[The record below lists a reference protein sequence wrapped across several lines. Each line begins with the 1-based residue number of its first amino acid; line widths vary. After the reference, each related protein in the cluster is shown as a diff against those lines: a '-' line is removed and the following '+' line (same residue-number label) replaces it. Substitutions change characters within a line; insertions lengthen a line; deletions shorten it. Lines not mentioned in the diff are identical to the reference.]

1 METAKIERINELYR
15 KSKAEGLTEE
25 EKKEQQILRR
35 EYVDAFKRNLRGQ
48 LNNISI
54 KEKDGSI
61 TNLGGNMDRKKE
73 IRAKILKMRQALPK
87 EEVREKSL
95 RIMRRIEETETF
107 KNADNL
113 LAYIDFRGEVATGTL
128 IEKAWELGKKVYVP
142 RVAGKEMEF
151 YQIHSFEDLE
161 KGAYGILEPKKECP
175 VYEAGEGQTTLAIL
189 PGSVFDEKKNR
200 VGYGG
205 GFYDRYF
212 EKRKDI
218 CRIAAAYEM
227 QIVEEIE
234 TEEFDLPTDYV
245 TTEERFW

>member
-35 EYVDAFKRNLRGQ
+35 EYVDAFKEIFVDSL
-48 LNNISI
+48 
-54 KEKDGSI
+54 I
-61 TNLGGNMDRKKE
+61 TFQSRRRMDPLQIWVRNMDRKKE

-151 YQIHSFEDLE
+151 YRIHSFEDLE

-234 TEEFDLPTDYV
+234 TEEFDLPADYV

>member
-1 METAKIERINELYR
+1 MDPL
-15 KSKAEGLTEE
+15 
-25 EKKEQQILRR
+25 QIWVR
-35 EYVDAFKRNLRGQ
+35 
-48 LNNISI
+48 
-54 KEKDGSI
+54 
-61 TNLGGNMDRKKE
+61 NMDRKKE

-151 YQIHSFEDLE
+151 YRIYSFEDLE

-189 PGSVFDEKKNR
+189 PGSVFDEKR
-200 VGYGG
+200 HIY
-205 GFYDRYF
+205 
-212 EKRKDI
+212 
-218 CRIAAAYEM
+218 
-227 QIVEEIE
+227 
-234 TEEFDLPTDYV
+234 T
-245 TTEERFW
+245 

>member
-1 METAKIERINELYR
+1 MDPL
-15 KSKAEGLTEE
+15 
-25 EKKEQQILRR
+25 QIWVR
-35 EYVDAFKRNLRGQ
+35 
-48 LNNISI
+48 
-54 KEKDGSI
+54 
-61 TNLGGNMDRKKE
+61 NMDRKKE

-151 YQIHSFEDLE
+151 YRIYSFEDLE

-189 PGSVFDEKKNR
+189 PGSVVDEKKNR
-200 VGYGG
+200 VGYG
-205 GFYDRYF
+205 
-212 EKRKDI
+212 
-218 CRIAAAYEM
+218 
-227 QIVEEIE
+227 
-234 TEEFDLPTDYV
+234 
-245 TTEERFW
+245 

>member
-1 METAKIERINELYR
+1 MDPL
-15 KSKAEGLTEE
+15 
-25 EKKEQQILRR
+25 QIWAR
-35 EYVDAFKRNLRGQ
+35 
-48 LNNISI
+48 
-54 KEKDGSI
+54 
-61 TNLGGNMDRKKE
+61 NMDRKKE

-161 KGAYGILEPKKECP
+161 KGAM
-175 VYEAGEGQTTLAIL
+175 A
-189 PGSVFDEKKNR
+189 SWSRKKNAL
-200 VGYGG
+200 
-205 GFYDRYF
+205 FMKP
-212 EKRKDI
+212 EKGRLHWQS
-218 CRIAAAYEM
+218 CREVFLMKKRTVSVMAVDFM
-227 QIVEEIE
+227 IVI
-234 TEEFDLPTDYV
+234 LKNGKISAGSQLLMKC
-245 TTEERFW
+245 RL

>member
-1 METAKIERINELYR
+1 M
-15 KSKAEGLTEE
+15 
-25 EKKEQQILRR
+25 
-35 EYVDAFKRNLRGQ
+35 
-48 LNNISI
+48 
-54 KEKDGSI
+54 
-61 TNLGGNMDRKKE
+61 
-73 IRAKILKMRQALPK
+73 
-87 EEVREKSL
+87 
-95 RIMRRIEETETF
+95 
-107 KNADNL
+107 
-113 LAYIDFRGEVATGTL
+113 ATGTL

-205 GFYDRYF
+205 GFYDCYF

-234 TEEFDLPTDYV
+234 TEEFDLPADYV

>member
-1 METAKIERINELYR
+1 MDPL
-15 KSKAEGLTEE
+15 
-25 EKKEQQILRR
+25 QIWVR
-35 EYVDAFKRNLRGQ
+35 
-48 LNNISI
+48 
-54 KEKDGSI
+54 
-61 TNLGGNMDRKKE
+61 NMDRKKE

-151 YQIHSFEDLE
+151 YRIHSFEDLE

-189 PGSVFDEKKNR
+189 PGSVFDKKRTVSVMAVDFMIVILKN
-200 VGYGG
+200 GKISAGSQLLM
-205 GFYDRYF
+205 
-212 EKRKDI
+212 K
-218 CRIAAAYEM
+218 CRS
-227 QIVEEIE
+227 
-234 TEEFDLPTDYV
+234 
-245 TTEERFW
+245 

>member
-1 METAKIERINELYR
+1 MDPL
-15 KSKAEGLTEE
+15 
-25 EKKEQQILRR
+25 QIWVR
-35 EYVDAFKRNLRGQ
+35 
-48 LNNISI
+48 
-54 KEKDGSI
+54 
-61 TNLGGNMDRKKE
+61 NMDRKKE

-113 LAYIDFRGEVATGTL
+113 LAYSDFRGEAATGTL

-189 PGSVFDEKKNR
+189 PGSVFDEKRTVSVMAVDFMIVILKN
-200 VGYGG
+200 GKISAGSQLLM
-205 GFYDRYF
+205 
-212 EKRKDI
+212 K
-218 CRIAAAYEM
+218 CRS
-227 QIVEEIE
+227 
-234 TEEFDLPTDYV
+234 
-245 TTEERFW
+245 

>member
-1 METAKIERINELYR
+1 MDPL
-15 KSKAEGLTEE
+15 
-25 EKKEQQILRR
+25 QIWVR
-35 EYVDAFKRNLRGQ
+35 
-48 LNNISI
+48 
-54 KEKDGSI
+54 
-61 TNLGGNMDRKKE
+61 NMDRKKE
-73 IRAKILKMRQALPK
+73 IRAKFLKMRQALSK

-161 KGAYGILEPKKECP
+161 KECP

-205 GFYDRYF
+205 GFYDCYF

-234 TEEFDLPTDYV
+234 TEEFDLPADYV

>member
-1 METAKIERINELYR
+1 MDPL
-15 KSKAEGLTEE
+15 
-25 EKKEQQILRR
+25 QIWVR
-35 EYVDAFKRNLRGQ
+35 
-48 LNNISI
+48 
-54 KEKDGSI
+54 
-61 TNLGGNMDRKKE
+61 NMDRKKE

-151 YQIHSFEDLE
+151 YRIYSFEDLE

-205 GFYDRYF
+205 GFYDRF
-212 EKRKDI
+212 LENLRKDAVTI
-218 CRIAAAYEM
+218 GIA
-227 QIVEEIE
+227 
-234 TEEFDLPTDYV
+234 FDLQIFDEVPKEAHDAQLDYIV
-245 TTEERFW
+245 TESRILTPNKK

>member
-1 METAKIERINELYR
+1 MDPL
-15 KSKAEGLTEE
+15 
-25 EKKEQQILRR
+25 QIWVR
-35 EYVDAFKRNLRGQ
+35 
-48 LNNISI
+48 
-54 KEKDGSI
+54 
-61 TNLGGNMDRKKE
+61 NMDRKKE

-113 LAYIDFRGEVATGTL
+113 LAYIDFRGEVATRTL

-175 VYEAGEGQTTLAIL
+175 VYEAGYVARVLQRTLPPLLRLYPL
-189 PGSVFDEKKNR
+189 PRCDRHPPCRLIPCPDSGR
-200 VGYGG
+200 YGG
-205 GFYDRYF
+205 DRYPGLAGHAPG
-212 EKRKDI
+212 K
-218 CRIAAAYEM
+218 
-227 QIVEEIE
+227 
-234 TEEFDLPTDYV
+234 
-245 TTEERFW
+245 

>member
-1 METAKIERINELYR
+1 MDPL
-15 KSKAEGLTEE
+15 
-25 EKKEQQILRR
+25 QIWAR
-35 EYVDAFKRNLRGQ
+35 
-48 LNNISI
+48 
-54 KEKDGSI
+54 
-61 TNLGGNMDRKKE
+61 NMDRKKE

-161 KGAYGILEPKKECP
+161 KGGLMASWSLKKECP
-175 VYEAGEGQTTLAIL
+175 VYEAGTRRA
-189 PGSVFDEKKNR
+189 
-200 VGYGG
+200 
-205 GFYDRYF
+205 
-212 EKRKDI
+212 
-218 CRIAAAYEM
+218 
-227 QIVEEIE
+227 
-234 TEEFDLPTDYV
+234 DY
-245 TTEERFW
+245 TGNPAGKCF

>member
-1 METAKIERINELYR
+1 MDPL
-15 KSKAEGLTEE
+15 
-25 EKKEQQILRR
+25 QIWAR
-35 EYVDAFKRNLRGQ
+35 
-48 LNNISI
+48 
-54 KEKDGSI
+54 
-61 TNLGGNMDRKKE
+61 NMDRKKE

-175 VYEAGEGQTTLAIL
+175 VYEAGYVARVFQRALQPLLRLYPLARL
-189 PGSVFDEKKNR
+189 HCRAPC
-200 VGYGG
+200 
-205 GFYDRYF
+205 GFLS
-212 EKRKDI
+212 
-218 CRIAAAYEM
+218 CAYS
-227 QIVEEIE
+227 
-234 TEEFDLPTDYV
+234 
-245 TTEERFW
+245 

>member
-1 METAKIERINELYR
+1 MDPL
-15 KSKAEGLTEE
+15 
-25 EKKEQQILRR
+25 QIWAR
-35 EYVDAFKRNLRGQ
+35 
-48 LNNISI
+48 
-54 KEKDGSI
+54 
-61 TNLGGNMDRKKE
+61 NMDRKKE

-113 LAYIDFRGEVATGTL
+113 L
-128 IEKAWELGKKVYVP
+128 
-142 RVAGKEMEF
+142 
-151 YQIHSFEDLE
+151 EDLE

-234 TEEFDLPTDYV
+234 TEEFDLPADYV

>member
-1 METAKIERINELYR
+1 
-15 KSKAEGLTEE
+15 
-25 EKKEQQILRR
+25 
-35 EYVDAFKRNLRGQ
+35 
-48 LNNISI
+48 
-54 KEKDGSI
+54 
-61 TNLGGNMDRKKE
+61 
-73 IRAKILKMRQALPK
+73 MRQALPK

-205 GFYDRYF
+205 GFYDRF
-212 EKRKDI
+212 LENLRKDAVTI
-218 CRIAAAYEM
+218 GIA
-227 QIVEEIE
+227 
-234 TEEFDLPTDYV
+234 FDLQIFDEVPKEAHDAQLDYIV
-245 TTEERFW
+245 TESRILTPNKK

>member
-1 METAKIERINELYR
+1 MDPL
-15 KSKAEGLTEE
+15 
-25 EKKEQQILRR
+25 QIWVR
-35 EYVDAFKRNLRGQ
+35 
-48 LNNISI
+48 
-54 KEKDGSI
+54 
-61 TNLGGNMDRKKE
+61 NMDRKKE

-142 RVAGKEMEF
+142 RVAGKEMDF
-151 YQIHSFEDLE
+151 YRIYSFEDLE
-161 KGAYGILEPKKECP
+161 KGAYGILEPKKEFP

-234 TEEFDLPTDYV
+234 TEEFDLPADYV

>member
-15 KSKAEGLTEE
+15 KSKAEGLTEK

-61 TNLGGNMDRKKE
+61 TNLGEKYGQKKGNQSKNSE
-73 IRAKILKMRQALPK
+73 NETGTSK

-95 RIMRRIEETETF
+95 RIIRRIEETETF

-151 YQIHSFEDLE
+151 YRIHSFEDLE
-161 KGAYGILEPKKECP
+161 KGAYGIQEPKKECLFMKP
-175 VYEAGEGQTTLAIL
+175 EKGRLHWHPAGKC
-189 PGSVFDEKKNR
+189 F
-200 VGYGG
+200 
-205 GFYDRYF
+205 
-212 EKRKDI
+212 
-218 CRIAAAYEM
+218 
-227 QIVEEIE
+227 
-234 TEEFDLPTDYV
+234 
-245 TTEERFW
+245 

>member
-1 METAKIERINELYR
+1 MDPL
-15 KSKAEGLTEE
+15 
-25 EKKEQQILRR
+25 QIWVR
-35 EYVDAFKRNLRGQ
+35 
-48 LNNISI
+48 
-54 KEKDGSI
+54 
-61 TNLGGNMDRKKE
+61 NMDRKKE

-113 LAYIDFRGEVATGTL
+113 LAYIDFRGEVETGTL

-189 PGSVFDEKKNR
+189 PGSVFDEKRNLYSSR
-200 VGYGG
+200 LY
-205 GFYDRYF
+205 
-212 EKRKDI
+212 
-218 CRIAAAYEM
+218 
-227 QIVEEIE
+227 
-234 TEEFDLPTDYV
+234 
-245 TTEERFW
+245 

>member
-1 METAKIERINELYR
+1 
-15 KSKAEGLTEE
+15 
-25 EKKEQQILRR
+25 
-35 EYVDAFKRNLRGQ
+35 
-48 LNNISI
+48 
-54 KEKDGSI
+54 
-61 TNLGGNMDRKKE
+61 MDRKKE

-161 KGAYGILEPKKECP
+161 KGAYGILEAEKRMPCLGSRRR
-175 VYEAGEGQTTLAIL
+175 ATTLATLPEVFLMKKRTVSVMAVDFMIVIL
-189 PGSVFDEKKNR
+189 KNGKISAGSQLLMK
-200 VGYGG
+200 
-205 GFYDRYF
+205 
-212 EKRKDI
+212 
-218 CRIAAAYEM
+218 CR
-227 QIVEEIE
+227 
-234 TEEFDLPTDYV
+234 L
-245 TTEERFW
+245 